1 MDSSSRFR
9 PLFLIGEY
17 DVSLDEK
24 HRLLIPSDFRK
35 EITDAR
41 DEKVLIC
48 TVGRNKVARFF
59 PENLYRELLA
69 RRRTTVATGEAEE
82 GFRQAYLGMVFRLPW
97 DQQGRVVIPEKII
110 NRTGLGRSLTL
121 VGNGDYLEVWNRD
134 AWEQRAQELIASL
147 GEIHDQQQQ
156 SDAPPPPQQL

>member
-1 MDSSSRFR
+1 MDSSSSSRFR

-17 DVSLDEK
+17 DVTLDEK

-48 TVGRNKVARFF
+48 TVGRNKIARFF

-69 RRRTTVATGEAEE
+69 RRLTSVTTGQAEE
-82 GFRQAYLGMVFRLPW
+82 RFREAYLGMVFRLPW

-110 NRTGLGRSLTL
+110 SRTSLGRSLTL
-121 VGNGDYLEVWNRD
+121 VGNGDYLELWNRD

-147 GEIHDQQQQ
+147 DEISDQQK
-156 SDAPPPPQQL
+156 DTPPNPQP

>member
-1 MDSSSRFR
+1 MDSSSSSRFR
-9 PLFLIGEY
+9 SLFLIGEY
-17 DVSLDEK
+17 DVLLDEK

-48 TVGRNKVARFF
+48 TVGRNKVARLF

-82 GFRQAYLGMVFRLPW
+82 RFREAYLGMVFRLPW
-97 DQQGRVVIPEKII
+97 DQQGRVVVPEKII
-110 NRTGLGRSLTL
+110 SRTGLGRSLTL
-121 VGNGDYLEVWNRD
+121 VGNGDYLELWNRD
-134 AWEQRAQELIASL
+134 AWEQRAQQLIAEL
-147 GEIHDQQQQ
+147 GEILDQQ
-156 SDAPPPPQQL
+156 SDTPPGPQPQ